1 MTDVQR
7 EIYMFLLCCGREDF
21 ALAYRA
27 ECEKKIMAEQAENKE
42 ETK

>member
-1 MTDVQR
+1 MTDMQR

-27 ECEKKIMAEQAENKE
+27 ECEKKNMAEQAENKE